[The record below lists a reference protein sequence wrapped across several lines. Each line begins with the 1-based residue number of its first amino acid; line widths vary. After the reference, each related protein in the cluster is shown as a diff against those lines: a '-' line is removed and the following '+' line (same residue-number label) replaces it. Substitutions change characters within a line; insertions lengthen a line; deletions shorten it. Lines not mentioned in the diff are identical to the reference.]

1 MSSHLTPIEV
11 VECLVAPISDLG
23 KIVGCHPK
31 SPYGW
36 RGGSKHRAEG
46 DIPHHAMRRL
56 HAHAA
61 ARNIPLKADHLLWGA
76 DWKEIDKLVEGM
88 GKTMPQ
94 HLRDR
99 LKPALQT
106 PGKVDGM
113 AAE

>member
-1 MSSHLTPIEV
+1 MSTHLTPIDV
-11 VECLVAPISDLG
+11 VECLVAPIGELG
-23 KIVGCHPK
+23 KIAGLNDK
-31 SPYGW
+31 APYNW
-36 RGGSKHRAEG
+36 RRESQYRAAG
-46 DIPHHAMRRL
+46 DIPHHAMRRI
-56 HAHAA
+56 HAHAS
-61 ARNIPLKADHLLWGA
+61 ARKIPLTADHLLWGA